1 MEFRE
6 DEKTLE
12 RVRYIL
18 KKVDMPYIKAEGL
31 FCVKSRGS
39 RGRAIA
45 RIYSFP
51 RVWQLA
57 LKLTPKYVIEV
68 ISERFDKLARSDMDR
83 VLIHELMHIPKTFGG
98 GFRQHDYV
106 CEENVERLHARFI
119 ALAPDFPELTQE
131 KEENVVSQVPVT
143 QVLPQRRLPRFF

>member
-83 VLIHELMHIPKTFGG
+83 VLIHELMHIPKTFSGSLVPHKCFG
-98 GFRQHDYV
+98 KRKI
-106 CEENVERLHARFI
+106 CAKTVEVI
-119 ALAPDFPELTQE
+119 YQE
-131 KEENVVSQVPVT
+131 FVKNDEK
-143 QVLPQRRLPRFF
+143 